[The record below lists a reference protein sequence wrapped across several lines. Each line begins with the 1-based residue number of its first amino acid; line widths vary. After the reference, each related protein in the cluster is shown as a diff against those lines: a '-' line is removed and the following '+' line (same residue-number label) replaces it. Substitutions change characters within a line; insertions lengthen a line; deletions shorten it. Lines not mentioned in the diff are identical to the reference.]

1 MKILNARE
9 GTLCQSDNFN
19 RDLGKV
25 YLPAEAIARAGFDVL
40 ASCLQLLALETHVVG
55 PSTFLFHVERP

>member
-1 MKILNARE
+1 M
-9 GTLCQSDNFN
+9 CQLGKFA

-25 YLPAEAIARAGFDVL
+25 YLPAEAIARAGFNVL

-55 PSTFLFHVERP
+55 LSTFLFHVERP